1 MTRRVE
7 WEPADTIPPRDA
19 VLRLQG
25 ISPGERVPMRIHVLI
40 EQATAIYLDVA
51 EPRAIARDIS
61 AEEFA
66 VVYRGEGRNS
76 HETPLETIFPKADRL
91 ALAAAT
97 IGTRVTDKIRDLFDH
112 RDLALGC
119 ALDSV
124 ASAAADHLGDLL
136 GPWEL
141 SRAAERPPDWQV
153 LVYSP
158 GYCGWDVTGQR
169 TLFNFLRPE
178 AIGITLNESCLM
190 QPLKSISGV
199 LVGGAAEIH
208 TFVPA
213 FAFCKFCGDKQCRE
227 RMASVRAASDERRS

>member
-1 MTRRVE
+1 MTSRVD
-7 WEPADTIPPRDA
+7 WDPAASIPPRDA

-40 EQATAIYLDVA
+40 EQATEIYLHVA
-51 EPRAIARDIS
+51 EPRAFAREIS
-61 AEEFA
+61 AEQFGT
-66 VVYRGEGRNS
+66 VYRGEGRNS
-76 HETPLETIFPKADRL
+76 HETPLETIFPRADRL

-97 IGTRVTDKIRDLFDH
+97 IGARVTDKIRDLFDH

-136 GPWEL
+136 GPWYRSTFSE
-141 SRAAERPPDWQV
+141 SAPDSYV

-158 GYCGWDVTGQR
+158 GYCGWDVSGQR
-169 TLFNFLRPE
+169 ALFDFLRPE
-178 AIGITLNESCLM
+178 EIGITLNESCLM

-199 LVGGAAEIH
+199 LVAGAAEIH
-208 TFVPA
+208 SFSPTY
-213 FAFCKFCGDKQCRE
+213 AFCKYCGDKQCRD
-227 RMASVRAASDERRS
+227 RIASVRAAADERRS